1 VPQSLRAYGIGMFAN
16 NFLPTGFGGDVARGL
31 VIAPAAPS
39 KTRAFASIVVDRVT
53 AFGCLL
59 LLAWLAVPL
68 APAVVPSSL
77 LDLLAIVTSASVVAI
92 SALAFA
98 AYRGTRPGGD
108 TSLRRLNRILAQ
120 AWPVVGGGSKM
131 RWVLGVTTSLGL
143 LYQGTIV
150 LATWILARAVDLDVS
165 YAVLAV
171 VTPLVILATLAP
183 ISIAG
188 FGVREV
194 GYVALLAE
202 AGVSA
207 PDATLLSLMN
217 VAALAIATLPGAVAI
232 LLPVGR
238 LRRRSVEANQGAE
251 VETLDA
257 PRR

>member
-1 VPQSLRAYGIGMFAN
+1 
-16 NFLPTGFGGDVARGL
+16 
-31 VIAPAAPS
+31 
-39 KTRAFASIVVDRVT
+39 
-53 AFGCLL
+53 LL
-59 LLAWLAVPL
+59 G
-68 APAVVPSSL
+68 
-77 LDLLAIVTSASVVAI
+77 LLAIVTSAGAVAM
-92 SALAFA
+92 SALVFA
-98 AYRGTRPGGD
+98 AYRGSRPAAA
-108 TSLRRLNRILAQ
+108 TPLRRLNRLLAQ
-120 AWPVVGGGSKM
+120 VWPVLGGGSKT
-131 RWVLGVTTSLGL
+131 RWVLGVTTLLGL
-143 LYQGTIV
+143 LYQGIIV
-150 LATWILARAVDLDVS
+150 LATWILARAIDLDVS
-165 YAVLAV
+165 FAVLAV
-171 VTPLVILATLAP
+171 VTPLVIVATLVP